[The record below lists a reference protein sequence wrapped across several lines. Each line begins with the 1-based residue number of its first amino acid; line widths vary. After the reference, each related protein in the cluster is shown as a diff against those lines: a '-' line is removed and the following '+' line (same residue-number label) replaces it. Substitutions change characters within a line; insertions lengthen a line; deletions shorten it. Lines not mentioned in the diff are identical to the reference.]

1 MVNKGDIFSIVRDL
15 DLRSTGG
22 PFIPSGTKGRVEIV
36 RRTGELWVDIEG
48 FGHRHLTA
56 DCIRVDTASAT
67 NAD

>member
-36 RRTGELWVDIEG
+36 RRTGELWVDIDG
-48 FGHRHLTA
+48 FGHRHLTVN
-56 DCIRVDTASAT
+56 CIRVDTVRAVDAE
-67 NAD
+67 